1 MDGPMDGW
9 MGRWPILRADA
20 GGVMLSA
27 AARGAGCGAGC
38 VAAWLRLPGVSGRPP
53 IGATPPPPF
62 QLNGAGG
69 WSGRWPV
76 MAAGAS
82 GVDNGEGVSAGVG
95 GADELELLELLLGR
109 WRWWHAD
116 TGGGVN
122 NECTAGARLLAV
134 KLVAERGQ

>member
-1 MDGPMDGW
+1 
-9 MGRWPILRADA
+9 
-20 GGVMLSA
+20 
-27 AARGAGCGAGC
+27 
-38 VAAWLRLPGVSGRPP
+38 
-53 IGATPPPPF
+53 
-62 QLNGAGG
+62 
-69 WSGRWPV
+69 

-109 WRWWHAD
+109 WRWRHAD

-122 NECTAGARLLAV
+122 SECTAGARLLAV